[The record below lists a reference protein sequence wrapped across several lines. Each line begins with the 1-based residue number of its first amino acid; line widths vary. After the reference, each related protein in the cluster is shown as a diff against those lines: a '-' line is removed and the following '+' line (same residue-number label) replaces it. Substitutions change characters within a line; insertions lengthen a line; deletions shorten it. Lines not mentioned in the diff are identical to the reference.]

1 MHEWTG
7 SFLREVIDAAPEGI
21 VVCDAI
27 APDQPVLYVNAAFEQ
42 LTGYSAAEL
51 LGGNLR
57 VLQGSDRDQEGRA
70 RVRDAIAGGNSC
82 RVLLRN
88 FRKDGSTFWNELLLQ
103 PMRNPAGA
111 VTHFV
116 GYHRDAGERMK
127 AADRITAGLPTWL
140 REDRLTGLSTR
151 AYFEELLARDWS
163 LARREDRPLTMI
175 LFDVDGLGAYND
187 TFGRSGGDACLR
199 RVARVIGGSFRR
211 GSDLVG
217 RWEGG
222 TIAALVRDNE
232 HQNVLD
238 FATMICQ
245 RVFEMHIHHPK
256 SATQKFVTVSAGVA
270 SMLPD
275 RDASSPENLAQ
286 GAHAALRRA
295 KEGGGGLTLAADA
308 RDISGEQ
315 RSR

>member
-1 MHEWTG
+1 MLEWTG
-7 SFLREVIDAAPEGI
+7 TFLREVIDAAPEGI
-21 VVCDAI
+21 VVCDAL
-27 APDQPVLYVNAAFEQ
+27 APDQPVLYVNHAFEQ
-42 LTGYSAAEL
+42 LTGYVAAEL

-57 VLQGSDRDQEGRA
+57 MLQGADREQEGLGRL
-70 RVRDAIAGGNSC
+70 RDAIAAGSSC

-88 FRKDGSTFWNELLLQ
+88 FRKDGSAFWNELLLQ
-103 PMRNPAGA
+103 PMRNGEGT

-127 AADRITAGLPTWL
+127 ATDRATPGLPTWL
-140 REDRLTGLSTR
+140 REDRLTGLSSR
-151 AYFEELLARDWS
+151 AYFEELLARDWA
-163 LARREDRPLTMI
+163 LARREDRPLTLI
-175 LFDVDGLGAYND
+175 LFDVDGLGVYNE

-222 TIAALVRDNE
+222 TVAALVRE
-232 HQNVLD
+232 TERKNVLD
-238 FATMICQ
+238 YVATICQ

-256 SATQKFVTVSAGVA
+256 SATQKYVTVSAGVA
-270 SMLPD
+270 SVLPD
-275 RDASSPENLAQ
+275 RDGSSPESLVQ
-286 GAHAALRRA
+286 GAQAALRRA

-308 RDISGEQ
+308 HDLASG
-315 RSR
+315 

>member
-1 MHEWTG
+1 MHEWPAT
-7 SFLREVIDAAPEGI
+7 FLRDVIDAAPEGI
-21 VVCDAI
+21 VICDAL
-27 APDQPVLYVNAAFEQ
+27 ASDQPVVYADAAFEQ
-42 LTGYSAAEL
+42 RTGYNAAEL
-51 LGGNLR
+51 KGTNLR
-57 VLQGSDRDQEGRA
+57 LLQGSDREQEGRG
-70 RVRDAIAGGNSC
+70 RVREAITNGTSC

-88 FRKDGSTFWNELLLQ
+88 FRKDGSSFWNELLLQ
-103 PMRNPAGA
+103 PLRDSTGA
-111 VTHFV
+111 LTHFV

-127 AADRITAGLPTWL
+127 AADRVTAGLPTWL

-256 SATQKFVTVSAGVA
+256 SALQKFVTVSAGVA

-286 GAHAALRRA
+286 GAQAALRRA

-308 RDISGEQ
+308 RDIAGDPHG
-315 RSR
+315 R